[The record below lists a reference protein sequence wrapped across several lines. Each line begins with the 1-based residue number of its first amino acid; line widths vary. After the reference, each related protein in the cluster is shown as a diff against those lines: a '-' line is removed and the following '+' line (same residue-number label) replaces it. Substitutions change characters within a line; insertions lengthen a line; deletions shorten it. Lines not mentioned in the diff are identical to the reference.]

1 MNGIELRGL
10 GKSYGSRTALS
21 GLDLRIEAGT
31 TYALLGPNGAGKTTT
46 IGILSCL
53 LKADRG
59 QALVLGRDTAKE
71 PREIKRLVGVSPQ
84 RTAVARRLGARENLL
99 LVAGAYGLDRAT
111 ARRRADELLDSLG
124 LADRAEERADGL
136 SGGMERRLSIAMA
149 LVADPPVLFLDE
161 PTLGLDPDAR
171 RELWDLLLGYAGKK
185 TILLTTHYLEEAER
199 LASVIGILVK
209 GELKIEGGAAEL
221 KAASGGSLEDTYLD
235 LVRKEERS

>member
-10 GKSYGSRTALS
+10 EKSYGSRAALR
-21 GLDLRIEAGT
+21 GLDLRIEEGA

-53 LKADRG
+53 LRADRG
-59 QALVLGRDTAKE
+59 EALVLGRDAARE
-71 PREIKRLVGVSPQ
+71 PREVKRLVGVSPQ

-111 ARRRADELLDSLG
+111 ARRRADELLESLG
-124 LADRAEERADGL
+124 LADRAEERADSL

-171 RELWDLLLGYAGKK
+171 RELWDLLLGYAGRK

-209 GELKIEGGAAEL
+209 GELRIEGVAAEL